1 MVSVAVVVVL
11 VAVEVRVVVVA
22 VAVIGGCSGDKWR
35 CATARAVE
43 IANRCIKIHT
53 CMLAPDHT
61 KGNIQSYEYA
71 YKHAYDSAHIGAAS
85 DAAARL
91 TSRSEQLE
99 VAPWLQTQTAPE
111 EHTGARTL
119 NVKARAHGGWPM
131 FGKTHR
137 ERKTHTVSTH
147 LMSRPGHMEAGPCL
161 KKHTASEERTGP
173 QRMYCQGRGTWR
185 LAHVWKNTPRA
196 KNADG
201 LNAFTVKAGAHG
213 DWPMFE
219 KHTASEERTRSQR
232 I

>member
-1 MVSVAVVVVL
+1 MYVFILMHILKRLYIRTLRIISACRNFNIEGRRN
-11 VAVEVRVVVVA
+11 APARRTSRMSA
-22 VAVIGGCSGDKWR
+22 AQWR

-137 ERKTHTVSTH
+137 ERRTPTVSMH

-161 KKHTASEERTGP
+161 K
-173 QRMYCQGRGTWR
+173 
-185 LAHVWKNTPRA
+185 
-196 KNADG
+196 
-201 LNAFTVKAGAHG
+201 
-213 DWPMFE
+213 
-219 KHTASEERTRSQR
+219 